1 MKTNIRLFVP
11 NTTETL
17 IFEYGLLIH
26 YMTYNDAKARS
37 EISLDYY
44 ELSKIDPISNALDI
58 VEQKQITDTTR
69 QQSKLNGFT
78 LSNHYTFSFDERY
91 NNRIPAQNVRQVWLW
106 LHCDEDQ
113 DYSFVVE
120 KFTDTEQKIVS
131 KNNQLFSRLWAHDD
145 WIDRNSDPLSQQ
157 VVAGRTGLVT
167 LLTQQLAVQFEQ
179 IEQENRK
186 KALAAIQAANP
197 QPEPVSPPVAAT
209 PVSPPPSPVPVV
221 PVIVSAP
228 STALATPAPVSAP
241 IVPPPVP
248 VRTPAVVPINDREYQ
263 PISPSSPKKNKT
275 WIWVVAG
282 VIGLPMLVILVQSG
296 QKEQAQ
302 DRAAQ
307 AQDRAAQAQ
316 DRAAQAAT
324 PAQDSAVATAET
336 TEAVDAAILET
347 DATSEV
353 LADRPVIRLGMQF
366 HYKTKDYRD
375 PRGSLDDVS
384 YQIIGDQDGVV
395 SIDKTITA
403 RPDSKVTLL
412 YDESM
417 NLIGGKTGRYI
428 PALANYDFP
437 LVEGK
442 TWDVTSEVIGN
453 QYKDLQH
460 SVGQVLGQE
469 TIATPMGEIKTIKV
483 LVTHTTYLAGVEVSK
498 GQDISWYAPVI
509 GRSVKTEETYWDA
522 ETQSWVVGR
531 LHEMTHIMLP

>member
-11 NTTETL
+11 NTTEAL
-17 IFEYGLLIH
+17 SFEYGLLIH
-26 YMTYNDAKARS
+26 YMTYNDAKSRS

-120 KFTDTEQKIVS
+120 KFTDTEQQIVS

-186 KALAAIQAANP
+186 KEIAKIQAANP
-197 QPEPVSPPVAAT
+197 QPAPIIPAPTPPSSTVVSPPAVNVPST
-209 PVSPPPSPVPVV
+209 SPTSPPVV
-221 PVIVSAP
+221 P
-228 STALATPAPVSAP
+228 PAPPTPPFSTSPPQPSRNAP
-241 IVPPPVP
+241 
-248 VRTPAVVPINDREYQ
+248 YQ
-263 PISPSSPKKNKT
+263 QLNPTAAAKNKT
-275 WIWVVAG
+275 LIWVVVACVG
-282 VIGLPMLVILVQSG
+282 VLAVLMMVRESKRERSLSSSSSTEQIPESTEQGSG
-296 QKEQAQ
+296 DNEYYAAIAAEKE
-302 DRAAQ
+302 AAD
-307 AQDRAAQAQ
+307 ATAAAI
-316 DRAAQAAT
+316 AAT
-324 PAQDSAVATAET
+324 DPAAT
-336 TEAVDAAILET
+336 
-347 DATSEV
+347 ATSEIS
-353 LADRPVIRLGMQF
+353 ADRPPVRVGLQW
-366 HYKTKDYRD
+366 HSKTTDYRD
-375 PRGSLDDVS
+375 PRVSLDDVV
-384 YQIIGDQDGVV
+384 YQIIDNQDGVV
-395 SIDKTITA
+395 SINKTITS

-412 YDESM
+412 YDESL
-417 NLIGGKTGRYI
+417 NLVGGKTGRYI

-460 SVGQVLGQE
+460 SVGQVLGKE
-469 TIATPMGEIKTIKV
+469 TITTPMGDLETIKV
-483 LVTHTTYLAGVEVSK
+483 LVTHTTYLAGVEVSQ
-498 GQDISWYAPVI
+498 GQDISWYAPEI
-509 GRSVKTEETYWDA
+509 GRAVRTEETYWDPD
-522 ETQSWVVGR
+522 TQSWVLGR
-531 LHEMTHIMLP
+531 LHEMTSVTLP